1 MASPHVAGL
10 MAALISRPQYAD
22 YSPAQLKKL
31 LAKIGTKGIIRM
43 GFIPRKIKIYI
54 CFLFYMTYKNSIP
67 KDQEHF
73 DFQ

>member
-22 YSPAQLKKL
+22 YTPAQLKRL
-31 LAKIGTKGIIRM
+31 LAKIGTKGVIRM

-54 CFLFYMTYKNSIP
+54 CF
-67 KDQEHF
+67 
-73 DFQ
+73 